1 MKPEDHIRV
10 AIQGLLDSLG
20 DGWTLAQYVII
31 MGIERVTD
39 GEIEATSW
47 YWCPSS
53 QPEWMTDGLI
63 DHGVRLR
70 EDDPTNDY

>member
-1 MKPEDHIRV
+1 MAFRFLQSIFSGPTEPGKFDKDLMLR
-10 AIQGLLDSLG
+10 
-20 DGWTLAQYVII
+20 
-31 MGIERVTD
+31 GIERVVD

-47 YWCPSS
+47 YWAPPS

-70 EDDPTNDY
+70 EEDPTGD

>member
-1 MKPEDHIRV
+1 MEPEAQIRA
-10 AIQGLLDSLG
+10 AIQALLDSSG
-20 DGWTLAQYVII
+20 DGWALAQHVII
-31 MGIERVTD
+31 MGIERVVD

-47 YWCPSS
+47 YWAPPA

-70 EDDPTNDY
+70 EEDPTGG